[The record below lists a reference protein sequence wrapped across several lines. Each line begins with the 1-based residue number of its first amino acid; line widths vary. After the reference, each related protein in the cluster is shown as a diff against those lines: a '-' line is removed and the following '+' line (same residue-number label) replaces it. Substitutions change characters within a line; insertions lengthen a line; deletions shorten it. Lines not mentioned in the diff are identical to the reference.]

1 MVFASIPDD
10 YHLSLISGFCN
21 YIIRKNNG
29 MQVMVCKGPPLHKMV
44 PLGADGG
51 YLYLH
56 AITYHAFLISIGYM

>member
-29 MQVMVCKGPPLHKMV
+29 MQVMVCKGPPLHKAHNCGMIWYANMV
-44 PLGADGG
+44 CKGPPL
-51 YLYLH
+51 H
-56 AITYHAFLISIGYM
+56 NVCF